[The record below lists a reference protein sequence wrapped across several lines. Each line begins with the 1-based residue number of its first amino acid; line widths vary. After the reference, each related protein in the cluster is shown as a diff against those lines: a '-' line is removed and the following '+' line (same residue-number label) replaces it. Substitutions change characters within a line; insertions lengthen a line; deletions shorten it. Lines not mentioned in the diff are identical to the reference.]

1 MLALPGPASKQL
13 PPAATRV
20 RAPYRQCRMSR
31 LHGLRHRYAQARYE
45 ALTGWKA
52 LAAGGPK
59 AKELSNAQR
68 AIDRQ
73 ARLTIS

>member
-1 MLALPGPASKQL
+1 
-13 PPAATRV
+13 
-20 RAPYRQCRMSR
+20 MSR